1 MFQFHLDVHDKH
13 NLEKCI
19 QEPLT
24 NAGTPI
30 LKITVMYIALFAA
43 SCHLLAKKLA
53 LYLDLGILSQS
64 FVCLQLHLYHS
75 GKIVNKQRIIS
86 DTLPAARYK
95 YW

>member
-1 MFQFHLDVHDKH
+1 MFQFHLDEHDKD

-43 SCHLLAKKLA
+43 SCHLLAKKI
-53 LYLDLGILSQS
+53 GTIL
-64 FVCLQLHLYHS
+64 
-75 GKIVNKQRIIS
+75 
-86 DTLPAARYK
+86 
-95 YW
+95 